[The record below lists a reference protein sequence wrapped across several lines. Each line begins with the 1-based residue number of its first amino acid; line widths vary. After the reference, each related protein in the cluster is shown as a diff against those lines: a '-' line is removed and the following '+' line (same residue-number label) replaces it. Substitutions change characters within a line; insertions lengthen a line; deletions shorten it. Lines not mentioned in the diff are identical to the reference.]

1 MNRFSKSRS
10 SFVSFK
16 SLMQYHTFRSL
27 AVPTGASL
35 RCLQIKR
42 NFRVT
47 LVDRRV
53 YLFVRVVFIL
63 NELVAISF
71 YSISLLNKLAYQR
84 NLFKRNV
91 KIVVDPELLS
101 NLKLRGG
108 QKIKNKGSMYFQCIL
123 LLKNSEASELFG
135 FIFLYTW
142 YFIST
147 LFFFLFIYY
156 QLRPAVSP
164 PLI

>member
-1 MNRFSKSRS
+1 M
-10 SFVSFK
+10 
-16 SLMQYHTFRSL
+16 
-27 AVPTGASL
+27 

-71 YSISLLNKLAYQR
+71 YSISLLNKLAYQH

-108 QKIKNKGSMYFQCIL
+108 
-123 LLKNSEASELFG
+123 
-135 FIFLYTW
+135 
-142 YFIST
+142 
-147 LFFFLFIYY
+147 
-156 QLRPAVSP
+156 
-164 PLI
+164 